1 MDKIITSVRLMTKTG
16 RFFANCDGNYDI
28 KERQLINGFA
38 KSVNILSDLN
48 KIQQDSVE
56 DAANQ
61 DCTLDELIQET
72 EELLSQYNAEERQRL
87 LEVYNQ
93 YVRMTIEI
101 DNRITRE
108 EVSSYKEWCQRLGI
122 KND

>member
-48 KIQQDSVE
+48 KIQQNSVE

>member
-38 KSVNILSDLN
+38 KSVNILSDLK

>member
-108 EVSSYKEWCQRLGI
+108 EVTSYKEWCQRLGI

>member
-28 KERQLINGFA
+28 KERQLIYGFA